1 MLNNYY
7 IYFFK
12 VFISYFLYSTVLFCS
27 ANIQENNTYNL
38 LRREIIDSSKNK
50 SSDEAT
56 KLDVFFNNIIN
67 AYENDIPDV
76 ASDEIYEKTKFFYGG
91 PISPKKTILNN
102 INRCVSTLGRYF
114 LAYLLSSPFSDLNEI
129 EINQNVIKFLLKE
142 EIVSENIKEIFNEF
156 KDIEDDIIEFY
167 DTNSKM
173 YEIKDNYN
181 LLKKFYFIN
190 RNNSSKNVKS
200 IYFKKIFSDIW
211 NILINPY
218 FSGLSIALYLVSYF
232 IIFDRI
238 TDNILLKLFQF
249 FPIPFVKEIV
259 MIIYGYK
266 IIGALNS
273 SKSII
278 GGILFAAGVFTNVK
292 SYFNI
297 YKKFKSYKNDYEK
310 IAYRVKKF
318 RKLLLLMKKINAVF
332 ENYTELNIYKSKRLQ
347 NVFNLINNCSIPE
360 VKWAVERLLK
370 GDISMNYFSYSA
382 PSILAIYRILNDNR
396 KVFINALCELI
407 RIDPFISMV
416 EYKKE
421 CGENLSFT
429 KFIKGSQK
437 PIINFKNLWNPML
450 DLNVAVKNDID
461 IGNDYSNMLLCGHN
475 GGGKS
480 TYLNAILVNFI
491 LIQTFGLSFSTYSE
505 TTVFNKILS
514 FSRISDDI
522 NTGDSLYK
530 AEIKQLNEFLQLCNR
545 TKYLEYFIL
554 SVFEEPLSGTDSRS
568 AISILS
574 GIFKYLNKNN
584 KNLIN
589 IISSHYNRLSKLDQI
604 QGFKNFYTDVVFNHD
619 GSLKYLYKI
628 KEGVPKLSLAIP
640 IASKIGV
647 VDDII
652 NAIKDEYEAYV
663 E

>member
-1 MLNNYY
+1 
-7 IYFFK
+7 
-12 VFISYFLYSTVLFCS
+12 
-27 ANIQENNTYNL
+27 
-38 LRREIIDSSKNK
+38 
-50 SSDEAT
+50 
-56 KLDVFFNNIIN
+56 
-67 AYENDIPDV
+67 
-76 ASDEIYEKTKFFYGG
+76 
-91 PISPKKTILNN
+91 
-102 INRCVSTLGRYF
+102 
-114 LAYLLSSPFSDLNEI
+114 
-129 EINQNVIKFLLKE
+129 
-142 EIVSENIKEIFNEF
+142 
-156 KDIEDDIIEFY
+156 
-167 DTNSKM
+167 
-173 YEIKDNYN
+173 
-181 LLKKFYFIN
+181 
-190 RNNSSKNVKS
+190 
-200 IYFKKIFSDIW
+200 
-211 NILINPY
+211 
-218 FSGLSIALYLVSYF
+218 
-232 IIFDRI
+232 
-238 TDNILLKLFQF
+238 
-249 FPIPFVKEIV
+249 
-259 MIIYGYK
+259 
-266 IIGALNS
+266 
-273 SKSII
+273 
-278 GGILFAAGVFTNVK
+278 
-292 SYFNI
+292 
-297 YKKFKSYKNDYEK
+297 
-310 IAYRVKKF
+310 
-318 RKLLLLMKKINAVF
+318 
-332 ENYTELNIYKSKRLQ
+332 
-347 NVFNLINNCSIPE
+347 
-360 VKWAVERLLK
+360 
-370 GDISMNYFSYSA
+370 
-382 PSILAIYRILNDNR
+382 
-396 KVFINALCELI
+396 
-407 RIDPFISMV
+407 MV

-491 LIQTFGLSFSTYSE
+491 FIQTFGLSFSTYSE

-545 TKYLEYFIL
+545 TKYIEYFIL

-647 VDDII
+647 ADDVI